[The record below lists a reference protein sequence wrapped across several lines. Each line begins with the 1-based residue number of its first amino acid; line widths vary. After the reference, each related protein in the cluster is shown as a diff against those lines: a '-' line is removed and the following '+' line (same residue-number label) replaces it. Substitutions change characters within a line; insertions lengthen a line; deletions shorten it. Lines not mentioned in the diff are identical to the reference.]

1 MRKYKIQRQND
12 VVHVDGDYYKINGKH
27 LEIYQQEYNEP
38 KIVATIK
45 NWEYILDL
53 KSQEIT
59 LSKDMGIPCL
69 GRNGEFVI
77 ISDQHAGAESY
88 DEVHALET
96 RSYIKDR
103 EAKVVLN
110 GDIIENSIVSG
121 SAPGEKLIEQKL
133 IPTEQMKYAVDMY
146 KPLAKA
152 GLILGVTRGNH
163 EARSRREA
171 LVDLSDILAHSL
183 GVPYMGHGGLLR
195 IRHGSQ
201 VYTLGI
207 HHGSGFSTNTWR
219 ELDRMMAL
227 YPQADVVAAGHDHNF
242 CTREQTSIQLTE
254 DGEEEIRVV
263 HQVRTGTYLKY
274 ADYARG
280 RMLTPTPTGSPILRF
295 SNSKHQVIV
304 DVNTLRWYS

>member
-1 MRKYKIQRQND
+1 
-12 VVHVDGDYYKINGKH
+12 
-27 LEIYQQEYNEP
+27 
-38 KIVATIK
+38 
-45 NWEYILDL
+45 
-53 KSQEIT
+53 
-59 LSKDMGIPCL
+59 MGIPCL

-103 EAKVVLN
+103 KAKVVLN